1 MPINPDNAEEFDPV
15 HGVPTVSQLL
25 KDLDQSELNIASA
38 DMQVRNAP
46 NPHAICMA
54 LVDRK
59 QTPTLFSSKQ

>member
-46 NPHAICMA
+46 IHMPFAW
-54 LVDRK
+54 L
-59 QTPTLFSSKQ
+59 L